1 MDVIDLTTYD
11 RDTPVT
17 GVRGKAKGT
26 ARSSGD
32 KLGFTSAHGT
42 HPRRTRAFEVFEKL
56 QSDILHCKLKPG
68 SRLRLSEI
76 RRAYDSGLSPLRE
89 ALMRLVA
96 ENLVV
101 LEDRKGFRVAPVSKE
116 EMIDLANT
124 RSELEGIAVRMAIER
139 GDDHWEANVLARFHE
154 LSKRSPTQA
163 DGSRDAEWE
172 QRHEAFHRAIHS
184 GCGSPWITSLCGL
197 LFDRSRRYRRLS
209 VLFDGVGRN
218 VAGEHEAILRAV
230 ISRDAPKAVEL
241 LRDHLNLTSRIL
253 IQGWEEILNR

>member
-1 MDVIDLTTYD
+1 MNKPAPIS
-11 RDTPVT
+11 
-17 GVRGKAKGT
+17 GT
-26 ARSSGD
+26 S
-32 KLGFTSAHGT
+32 
-42 HPRRTRAFEVFEKL
+42 PRRTRAFEVFEKL
-56 QSDILHCKLKPG
+56 QSDILHCRLRPG

-116 EMIDLANT
+116 EMIDLAHT
-124 RSELEGIAVRMAIER
+124 RSELEAIAVRMAIER
-139 GDDHWEANVLARFHE
+139 GDDHWEANLLARFHE
-154 LSKRSPTQA
+154 LSKRSPTLE
-163 DGSRDAEWE
+163 DGSRDPEWE
-172 QRHEAFHRAIHS
+172 LRHEAFHRAIHT

-209 VLFDGVGRN
+209 VLFDGLGRN
-218 VAGEHEAILRAV
+218 VAAEHEAILRAV
-230 ISRDAPKAVEL
+230 MDRDAPKAVDL

-253 IQGWEEILNR
+253 IQGWEEIPNRS